1 MEWRGIGI
9 GIGIGVAA
17 RGEAVLLAQEKST
30 TFYVSTLVILVIVL
44 SIFSYGLSEQ
54 SGLLKVLLTYK
65 IEDFQVI
72 DISTFICLGPA
83 RLSHG

>member
-1 MEWRGIGI
+1 MEWQGIGI

-54 SGLLKVLLTYK
+54 SGLLKVLLT
-65 IEDFQVI
+65 
-72 DISTFICLGPA
+72 
-83 RLSHG
+83 